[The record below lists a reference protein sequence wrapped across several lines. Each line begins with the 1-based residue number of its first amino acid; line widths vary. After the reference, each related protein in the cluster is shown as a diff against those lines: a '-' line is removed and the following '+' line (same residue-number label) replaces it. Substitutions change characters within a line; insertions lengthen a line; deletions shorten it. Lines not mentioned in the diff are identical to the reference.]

1 MTASGSRKFW
11 CPIPGSAGSVRD
23 SPLVYGSIPVAFSRP
38 PLIRIFVKRPA
49 MIRLLCCLLFLSF
62 SPLSAQEDFLAK
74 QYFNDGEFEKA
85 VVYYERLVKD
95 NPRRTD
101 YTESLILCYHQLE
114 QYDKAIAFL
123 QKRLERG
130 NAFPTLLIDLGYT
143 YLLKDEAE
151 EAESWYQQALE
162 TIETNPNFGYGIG
175 YKFQRYTLLDYA
187 LKAYSRAMELK
198 PELDFNFQI
207 ARIYGEQGR
216 IEEMF
221 DSYMDLLQQRG
232 SAKSNVLRVIESFIG
247 PDPDGENNQLL
258 RRVLLTRAQRD
269 PDPLWNELLSW
280 LYMEQGDYANAFNQ
294 EKAIYRR
301 VPEARLERMVNLGR
315 SAEDAGA
322 LDAAV
327 SAFEFVVAESNDP
340 VSRLNARLHLID
352 ISLTRDPEK
361 NLEPARKSYE
371 ELMGEYGFA
380 SSTLQLQV
388 GYANF
393 LAFRLSNPEKA
404 IGILK
409 QSLNLP
415 LSDYAEGYVKL
426 NLGDILVYDQRFSEA
441 LILFSQIQKLLKN
454 DVMGQQARFK
464 VAQTSFYKGDFD
476 WALTQ
481 LKVLRNSTS
490 QLIAN
495 DAMQL
500 SLIIS
505 DNSLEDSTQTALRKY
520 ARADLL
526 AYQQKNKE
534 ALLAL
539 EEILEN
545 HKGEKIED
553 EALLRHGRLL
563 EQSGDYTGALLSY
576 RKIVEFFGQDI
587 LADDAY
593 FAMGE
598 LYRTQLDDPAKAM
611 EQYREIIYRFQD
623 SYFFPEARKQF
634 RRLRGDPVN

>member
-1 MTASGSRKFW
+1 MKQFLCSLAVL
-11 CPIPGSAGSVRD
+11 CLSV
-23 SPLVYGSIPVAFSRP
+23 V
-38 PLIRIFVKRPA
+38 
-49 MIRLLCCLLFLSF
+49 
-62 SPLSAQEDFLAK
+62 SAQEDFLAK
-74 QYFNDGEFEKA
+74 QYFNDGDFDKA
-85 VVYYERLVKD
+85 VVYYEKLAEN

-101 YTESLILCYHQLE
+101 YTEGLVLCYHQLE
-114 QYDKAIAFL
+114 AYDKAISFL
-123 QKRLERG
+123 SRRLEEG
-130 NAFPTLLIDLGYT
+130 NAYPTLLIDMGYT
-143 YLLKDEAE
+143 YLLMDRPE
-151 EAESWYQQALE
+151 EAEKWYRQALE
-162 TIETNPNFGYGIG
+162 TIESNPNFGYGIG
-175 YKFQRYTLLDYA
+175 FKFQRYTLLDYA
-187 LKAYSRAMELK
+187 LQAYSRAMELN

-216 IEEMF
+216 IGEMF
-221 DSYMDLLQQRG
+221 DAYMDLLQQRE
-232 SAKSNVLRVIESFIG
+232 SAKANVLRVIESFIG
-247 PDPDGENNQLL
+247 PDPEAENNQLL
-258 RRVLLTRAQRD
+258 RRVLLTRAQKD

-280 LYMEQGDYANAFNQ
+280 LYLEQGQYANAFNQ

-301 VPEARLERMVNLGR
+301 VPEVRLDRMVNLGR
-315 SAEDAGA
+315 SAEEAGA
-322 LDAAV
+322 VEAAV
-327 SAFEFVVAESNDP
+327 AAFEFVVAESNDP

-352 ISLTRDPEK
+352 IGLADNREK
-361 NLEPARKSYE
+361 DLREAEQAYE
-371 ELMGEYGFA
+371 ELMDEYGYA
-380 SSTLQLQV
+380 ASTLQLQV
-388 GYANF
+388 AYAKF
-393 LAFRLSNPEKA
+393 LAFRLSKPDRA
-404 IGILK
+404 IRILK
-409 QSLNLP
+409 NSLDLP
-415 LSDYAEGYVKL
+415 LPEYAEGYVKL
-426 NLGDILVYDQRFSEA
+426 SLGDILVFDQRFNEA

-526 AYQQKNKE
+526 AYQQKNAE
-534 ALLAL
+534 ALAAL
-539 EEILEN
+539 DEILTG

-553 EALLRHGRLL
+553 EALLMHGRLL
-563 EQSGDYTGALLSY
+563 EAAGDYSGALLSY

-587 LADDAY
+587 LADDAH

-598 LYRTQLDDPAKAM
+598 LYRTRLEDPAKAM
-611 EQYREIIYRFQD
+611 EHYREIIYRFQD
-623 SYFFPEARKQF
+623 SYHFPEARKQF